1 MLGGRICGKS
11 PLYTILLA
19 DAATNSGLFH
29 ENLATSARG
38 KPCSGILPQ
47 MRPAGGDGRMLL
59 E

>member
-19 DAATNSGLFH
+19 DAATNSGFFH
-29 ENLATSARG
+29 ENLAASARG

-47 MRPAGGDGRMLL
+47 MRPAGGAEG
-59 E
+59 